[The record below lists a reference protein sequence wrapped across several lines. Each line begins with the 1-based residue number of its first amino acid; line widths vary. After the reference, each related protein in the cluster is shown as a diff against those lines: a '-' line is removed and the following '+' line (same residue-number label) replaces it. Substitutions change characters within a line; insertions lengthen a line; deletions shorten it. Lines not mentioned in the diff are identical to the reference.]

1 MTFATDQTGRIPH
14 WDAMMQM
21 EHLTIHETPDRKLK
35 HLVIVFGGWAD
46 AAESATSAIK
56 FLQRKLHAK
65 KFAEIDPEEF
75 YDFSQTRPHTSRTRD
90 GKRRIHWPAN
100 EFSYLTDTS
109 SGSGIMVF
117 VGVEPN
123 LKWRTFAKTGA
134 KVARDQGVESVIHIG
149 ALLDAVPHTR
159 PVKLS
164 GTATDPKLQEFLE
177 GQGIRSSNYQ
187 GPTGI
192 SSVVM
197 EACINE
203 GMEYTSIWGHT
214 SHYLQAAPNHRVGS
228 TLLQILVKLLNLRLD
243 LAELNSAADVFN
255 EEVAQAV
262 ARDEQISSYGTKL
275 EGQYDEAVAAI
286 EIPDPAE
293 LVRDLEKFLRG
304 EQRRPPTDPSD

>member
-1 MTFATDQTGRIPH
+1 M
-14 WDAMMQM
+14 
-21 EHLTIHETPDRKLK
+21 
-35 HLVIVFGGWAD
+35 VVVFSGWAD
-46 AAESATSAIK
+46 AAEGASSAIK
-56 FLQRKLHAK
+56 FLQRKLKSK

-100 EFSYLTDTS
+100 EFSYLTDLSTD
-109 SGSGIMVF
+109 SGVMVF

-123 LKWRTFAKTGA
+123 LKWRTFAKTVATVA
-134 KVARDQGVESVIHIG
+134 KDHGVESVVHIG

-164 GTATDPKLQEFLE
+164 GNASESKLSEFLE

-192 SSVVM
+192 SSAVM
-197 EACINE
+197 AACIEE
-203 GMEYTSIWGHT
+203 GLEYTSIWGHT

-228 TLLQILVKLLNLRLD
+228 TLLEILLKLLNLPLD
-243 LAELNSAADVFN
+243 LAELKSAAGVFN
-255 EEVAQAV
+255 EAVEKAV
-262 ARDEQISSYGTKL
+262 AKDEQIASYVAKL

-293 LVRDLEKFLRG
+293 LVRDLENFLRG
-304 EQRRPPTDPSD
+304 EQRRPPTDPTS

>member
-1 MTFATDQTGRIPH
+1 
-14 WDAMMQM
+14 M
-21 EHLTIHETPDRKLK
+21 EHLIIHETPDKKLK
-35 HLVIVFGGWAD
+35 HMVVVFSGWAD
-46 AAESATSAIK
+46 AGEGATSAIK
-56 FLQRKLHAK
+56 FLQRKLKSK

-75 YDFSQTRPHTSRTRD
+75 YDFSQTRPYTSRTRD

-100 EFSYLTDTS
+100 EFSYLTNPRTD
-109 SGSGIMVF
+109 SGVMVF

-123 LKWRTFAKTGA
+123 LKWRTFAKTVATVA
-134 KVARDQGVESVIHIG
+134 KDHGVESVVHIG

-164 GTATDPKLQEFLE
+164 GTASESSLSEFLE

-192 SSVVM
+192 SSAVM
-197 EACINE
+197 AACIEE
-203 GMEYTSIWGHT
+203 GLEYTSIWGHT

-228 TLLQILVKLLNLRLD
+228 TLLEILLKLLNLPLD
-243 LAELNSAADVFN
+243 LAELKSAASVFN
-255 EEVAQAV
+255 LEVEKAV
-262 ARDEQISSYGTKL
+262 AKDDQIASYVTKL

-304 EQRRPPTDPSD
+304 EQRRPPTDLSN

>member
-1 MTFATDQTGRIPH
+1 
-14 WDAMMQM
+14 M
-21 EHLTIHETPDRKLK
+21 EHLIIHETPAKRLK
-35 HLVIVFGGWAD
+35 HMVVVFSGWAD
-46 AAESATSAIK
+46 AAEGASSAIK
-56 FLQRKLHAK
+56 FLQRKLKSK

-75 YDFSQTRPHTSRTRD
+75 YDFSQTRPHTSRTKD

-100 EFSYLTDTS
+100 EFSYLTDLSTD
-109 SGSGIMVF
+109 SGVMVF

-123 LKWRTFAKTGA
+123 LKWRTYAKTVATVA
-134 KVARDQGVESVIHIG
+134 KDHGVESVVHIG

-164 GTATDPKLQEFLE
+164 GNASESKLSEFLE

-192 SSVVM
+192 SSAVM
-197 EACINE
+197 AACIEE
-203 GMEYTSIWGHT
+203 GLEYTSIWGHT

-228 TLLQILVKLLNLRLD
+228 TLLEILLKLLNLPLD
-243 LAELNSAADVFN
+243 LAELKSAAGVFN
-255 EEVAQAV
+255 EEVEKAV
-262 ARDEQISSYGTKL
+262 AKDEQIASYVAKL

-293 LVRDLEKFLRG
+293 LVRDLENFLRG
-304 EQRRPPTDPSD
+304 EQRRPPTDPTS

>member
-1 MTFATDQTGRIPH
+1 
-14 WDAMMQM
+14 M
-21 EHLTIHETPDRKLK
+21 EHLIIHETPDKKLK
-35 HLVIVFGGWAD
+35 HMVVVFSGWAD
-46 AAESATSAIK
+46 AAEGATSAIK
-56 FLQRKLHAK
+56 FLQRKLKSK

-75 YDFSQTRPHTSRTRD
+75 YDFSQTRPYTSRTRD
-90 GKRRIHWPAN
+90 GKRRIHWPTN
-100 EFSYLTDTS
+100 EFSYLTDPRAD
-109 SGSGIMVF
+109 SGAMVF

-123 LKWRTFAKTGA
+123 LKWRTFAKTVATVA
-134 KVARDQGVESVIHIG
+134 KDHGVESVVHIG

-164 GTATDPKLQEFLE
+164 GTASESSLSEFLE

-192 SSVVM
+192 SSAVM
-197 EACINE
+197 AACIEE
-203 GMEYTSIWGHT
+203 GLEYTSIWGHT

-228 TLLQILVKLLNLRLD
+228 TLLEILLKLLNLPLD
-243 LAELNSAADVFN
+243 LAELKSAAGVFN
-255 EEVAQAV
+255 AEVEKAV
-262 ARDEQISSYGTKL
+262 AKDDQIASYVTKL

-304 EQRRPPTDPSD
+304 EQRRPPTDLSS

>member
-1 MTFATDQTGRIPH
+1 
-14 WDAMMQM
+14 M
-21 EHLTIHETPDRKLK
+21 EHLIIHETPDKKLK
-35 HLVIVFGGWAD
+35 HMVVVFSGWAD
-46 AAESATSAIK
+46 AAEGATSAIK
-56 FLQRKLHAK
+56 FLQRKLKSK

-75 YDFSQTRPHTSRTRD
+75 YDFSQTRPYTSRTRD

-100 EFSYLTDTS
+100 EFSYLTDPRAD
-109 SGSGIMVF
+109 SGVMVF

-123 LKWRTFAKTGA
+123 LKWRTFAKTVATVA
-134 KVARDQGVESVIHIG
+134 KDHGVESVVHIG

-164 GTATDPKLQEFLE
+164 GTASESSLSEFLE

-192 SSVVM
+192 SSAVM
-197 EACINE
+197 AACIE
-203 GMEYTSIWGHT
+203 EELEYTSIWGHT

-228 TLLQILVKLLNLRLD
+228 TLLEILLKLLNLPLD
-243 LAELNSAADVFN
+243 LAELKSAAGVFN
-255 EEVAQAV
+255 VEVEKAV
-262 ARDEQISSYGTKL
+262 AKDDQIASYVTKL

-304 EQRRPPTDPSD
+304 EQRRPPTDLST

>member
-1 MTFATDQTGRIPH
+1 
-14 WDAMMQM
+14 M
-21 EHLTIHETPDRKLK
+21 EHLIIHETPEKKLK
-35 HLVIVFGGWAD
+35 HMVVVFSGWAD
-46 AAESATSAIK
+46 AAEGASSAVK
-56 FLQRKLHAK
+56 FLQRKLKSK

-90 GKRRIHWPAN
+90 GKRRIHWPSN
-100 EFSYLTDTS
+100 EFSYLTDPS
-109 SGSGIMVF
+109 ADSGVMVF

-123 LKWRTFAKTGA
+123 LKWRTFAKTVATVA
-134 KVARDQGVESVIHIG
+134 KDHGVESVVHIG

-164 GTATDPKLQEFLE
+164 GTASESKLGEFLE

-192 SSVVM
+192 SSAVM
-197 EACINE
+197 SACIE
-203 GMEYTSIWGHT
+203 AGLEYTSIWGHT

-228 TLLQILVKLLNLRLD
+228 TLLEILLKLLNLPLN
-243 LAELNSAADVFN
+243 LAELKSAASVFN
-255 EEVAQAV
+255 DEVEKAV
-262 ARDEQISSYGTKL
+262 AKDDQIASYVTKL

-293 LVRDLEKFLRG
+293 LVRDLEKFLRE
-304 EQRRPPTDPSD
+304 EQRRPPTDLSS

>member
-1 MTFATDQTGRIPH
+1 
-14 WDAMMQM
+14 M
-21 EHLTIHETPDRKLK
+21 EHLIIHETPDKKLK
-35 HLVIVFGGWAD
+35 HMVVVFSGWAD
-46 AAESATSAIK
+46 AAEGATSAIK
-56 FLQRKLHAK
+56 FLRRKLKSK

-75 YDFSQTRPHTSRTRD
+75 YDFSQTRPYTSRTRD

-100 EFSYLTDTS
+100 EFSYLTDPKAD
-109 SGSGIMVF
+109 SGVMVF

-123 LKWRTFAKTGA
+123 LKWRTFAKTVATVA
-134 KVARDQGVESVIHIG
+134 KDHGVESVVHIG

-164 GTATDPKLQEFLE
+164 GTASESSLSEFLE

-192 SSVVM
+192 SSAVM
-197 EACINE
+197 AACVEE
-203 GMEYTSIWGHT
+203 GLEYTSIWGHT

-228 TLLQILVKLLNLRLD
+228 TLLEILLKLLNLPLD
-243 LAELNSAADVFN
+243 LAELKSAASVFN
-255 EEVAQAV
+255 LEVEKAV
-262 ARDEQISSYGTKL
+262 AKDDQIASYVTKL

-293 LVRDLEKFLRG
+293 LVQDLEKFLRG
-304 EQRRPPTDPSD
+304 EQRKPPTDLSS

>member
-1 MTFATDQTGRIPH
+1 
-14 WDAMMQM
+14 M
-21 EHLTIHETPDRKLK
+21 EHLIIHETPDKKLK
-35 HLVIVFGGWAD
+35 HMVVVFSGWAD
-46 AAESATSAIK
+46 AAEGATSAIK
-56 FLQRKLHAK
+56 FLRRKLKSK

-75 YDFSQTRPHTSRTRD
+75 YDFSQTRPYTSRTRD

-100 EFSYLTDTS
+100 EFSYLTDPKAD
-109 SGSGIMVF
+109 SGVMVF

-123 LKWRTFAKTGA
+123 LKWRTFAKTVATVA
-134 KVARDQGVESVIHIG
+134 KDHGVESVVHIG

-164 GTATDPKLQEFLE
+164 GTASESSLSEFLE

-192 SSVVM
+192 SSAVM
-197 EACINE
+197 AACIEE
-203 GMEYTSIWGHT
+203 GLEYTSIWGHT

-228 TLLQILVKLLNLRLD
+228 TLLEILLKLLNLPLD
-243 LAELNSAADVFN
+243 LGELKSAASVFN
-255 EEVAQAV
+255 LEVEKAV
-262 ARDEQISSYGTKL
+262 AKDDQIASYVTKL

-293 LVRDLEKFLRG
+293 LVQDLEKFLRG
-304 EQRRPPTDPSD
+304 EQRRPPTDLSS

>member
-1 MTFATDQTGRIPH
+1 
-14 WDAMMQM
+14 M
-21 EHLTIHETPDRKLK
+21 EHLIIHETPDKKLK
-35 HLVIVFGGWAD
+35 HMVVVFSGWAD
-46 AAESATSAIK
+46 AAEGASSAIK
-56 FLQRKLHAK
+56 FLQRKLKSK

-75 YDFSQTRPHTSRTRD
+75 YDFSQTRPYTSRTRD

-100 EFSYLTDTS
+100 EFSYLTDS
-109 SGSGIMVF
+109 RADSGVMVF

-123 LKWRTFAKTGA
+123 LKWRTFAKTVATVA
-134 KVARDQGVESVIHIG
+134 KDHGVESVVHIG

-164 GTATDPKLQEFLE
+164 GTASESSLSEFLE

-192 SSVVM
+192 SSAM
-197 EACINE
+197 MAACIEE
-203 GMEYTSIWGHT
+203 GLEYTSIWGHT

-228 TLLQILVKLLNLRLD
+228 TLLEILLKLLNLPLD
-243 LAELNSAADVFN
+243 LAELKSAASVFN
-255 EEVAQAV
+255 LEVEKAV
-262 ARDEQISSYGTKL
+262 AKDDQIASYVTKL

-304 EQRRPPTDPSD
+304 EQRRPPTDLSS

>member
-1 MTFATDQTGRIPH
+1 
-14 WDAMMQM
+14 M
-21 EHLTIHETPDRKLK
+21 EHLIIHETPDKKLK
-35 HLVIVFGGWAD
+35 HMVVVFSGWAD
-46 AAESATSAIK
+46 AGEGATSAIK
-56 FLQRKLHAK
+56 FLQRKLKSK

-75 YDFSQTRPHTSRTRD
+75 YDFSQTRPYTSRTRD

-100 EFSYLTDTS
+100 EFSYLTDPRAD
-109 SGSGIMVF
+109 SGAMVF

-123 LKWRTFAKTGA
+123 LKWRTFARTVATVA
-134 KVARDQGVESVIHIG
+134 KDHGVESVVHIG

-164 GTATDPKLQEFLE
+164 GTASESSLSEFLE

-192 SSVVM
+192 SSAVM
-197 EACINE
+197 AACIEE
-203 GMEYTSIWGHT
+203 GLEYTSIWGHT

-228 TLLQILVKLLNLRLD
+228 TLLEILLKLLNLPLN
-243 LAELNSAADVFN
+243 LAELKSAASVFN
-255 EEVAQAV
+255 LEVEKAV
-262 ARDEQISSYGTKL
+262 AKDDQIASYVTKL

-304 EQRRPPTDPSD
+304 EQRRPPTDLSS

>member
-1 MTFATDQTGRIPH
+1 
-14 WDAMMQM
+14 M
-21 EHLTIHETPDRKLK
+21 EHLIIHETPDKKLK
-35 HLVIVFGGWAD
+35 HMVVVFSGWAD
-46 AAESATSAIK
+46 AAEGATSAIK
-56 FLQRKLHAK
+56 FLQRKLKSK

-75 YDFSQTRPHTSRTRD
+75 YDFSQTRPYTSRTRD

-100 EFSYLTDTS
+100 EFSYLTDPRAD
-109 SGSGIMVF
+109 SGVMVF

-123 LKWRTFAKTGA
+123 LKWRTFAKTVATVA
-134 KVARDQGVESVIHIG
+134 KDHGVESVVHIG

-164 GTATDPKLQEFLE
+164 GTASESSLSEFLE

-192 SSVVM
+192 SSAVM
-197 EACINE
+197 AACIE
-203 GMEYTSIWGHT
+203 EELEYTSIWGHT

-228 TLLQILVKLLNLRLD
+228 TLLEILLKLLNLPLD
-243 LAELNSAADVFN
+243 LAELKSAAGVFN
-255 EEVAQAV
+255 AEVEKAV
-262 ARDEQISSYGTKL
+262 AKDDQIASYVTKL

-304 EQRRPPTDPSD
+304 EQRRPPTDLST

>member
-1 MTFATDQTGRIPH
+1 
-14 WDAMMQM
+14 M
-21 EHLTIHETPDRKLK
+21 EHLIIHETPVKKLK
-35 HLVIVFGGWAD
+35 HMVVVFSGWAD
-46 AAESATSAIK
+46 AGEGATSAIK
-56 FLQRKLHAK
+56 FLQRKLKSK

-75 YDFSQTRPHTSRTRD
+75 YDFSQTRPYTSRTRD

-100 EFSYLTDTS
+100 EFSYLTDPRAD
-109 SGSGIMVF
+109 SGAMVF

-123 LKWRTFAKTGA
+123 LKWRTFAKTVATVA
-134 KVARDQGVESVIHIG
+134 KDHGVESVVHIG

-164 GTATDPKLQEFLE
+164 GTASESSLSEFLE

-192 SSVVM
+192 SSAVM
-197 EACINE
+197 AACIEE
-203 GMEYTSIWGHT
+203 GLEYTSIWGHT

-228 TLLQILVKLLNLRLD
+228 TLLEILLKLLNLPLD
-243 LAELNSAADVFN
+243 LAELKSAASVFN
-255 EEVAQAV
+255 LEVEKAV
-262 ARDEQISSYGTKL
+262 AKDDQIASYVTKL

-304 EQRRPPTDPSD
+304 EQRRPPTDLST

>member
-1 MTFATDQTGRIPH
+1 
-14 WDAMMQM
+14 M
-21 EHLTIHETPDRKLK
+21 EHLIIHETPDKKLK
-35 HLVIVFGGWAD
+35 HMVVVFSGWAD
-46 AAESATSAIK
+46 AGEGATSAIK
-56 FLQRKLHAK
+56 FLQRKLKSK

-75 YDFSQTRPHTSRTRD
+75 YDFSQTRPYTSRTRD
-90 GKRRIHWPAN
+90 GKRRIHWPTN
-100 EFSYLTDTS
+100 EFSYLTDPRAD
-109 SGSGIMVF
+109 SGAMVF

-123 LKWRTFAKTGA
+123 LKWRTFAKTVATVA
-134 KVARDQGVESVIHIG
+134 KDHGVESVVHIG

-164 GTATDPKLQEFLE
+164 GTASESSLSEFLE

-192 SSVVM
+192 SSAVM
-197 EACINE
+197 AACIEE
-203 GMEYTSIWGHT
+203 GLEYTSIWGHT

-228 TLLQILVKLLNLRLD
+228 TLLEILLKLLNLPLD
-243 LAELNSAADVFN
+243 LAELKSAASVFN
-255 EEVAQAV
+255 LEVEKAV
-262 ARDEQISSYGTKL
+262 AKDDQIASYVTKL

-304 EQRRPPTDPSD
+304 EQRRPPTDLSS